1 MVSDV
6 AGPVRMFIGGGWTA
20 AASGA
25 TSMAMSPATGES
37 LGAVPEGDREDTR
50 RALDAAALAF
60 PSWSGATP
68 FDRARLLHRIGEVCA
83 RRRDELARTLTLDQG
98 KPLRAEAYEEVD
110 ELTAFWHLAA
120 EDAVRLE
127 GVIPPSSFADKR
139 VLVVRRARGPIGVI
153 TPWNWPYTMPA
164 ELIAPALACGNTV
177 VWTPAPS
184 TAVCSALLAE
194 CVAEADLPAGVF
206 NFVTGP
212 GPVVGDE
219 IAGNPATAG
228 VAFIGSTGTGLQVAR
243 RAAGKAQL
251 LEMGGNGPL
260 VVMDDADLEQAIAAT
275 ITGCFLCAC
284 QSCTASERL
293 LVHRNIREEFAT
305 QLAKAVA
312 ERVLLGDPF
321 DAATT
326 MGPLNNEA
334 TAAKM
339 DEHVADAVRTGSCR
353 PGRGQAGRRVSHRP
367 LLDCHGPGPGPAW
380 RRRGGRGDVRADR
393 PHRRGLFARRRDRF
407 DQRIALRADVSDIH
421 PEPERGAPL
430 RGERA
435 QRHGQHQRDHQSLGE
450 SPAVRRRCRNRQR
463 HRAGRWP
470 VPDGDVHGAA
480 HRDLH
485 GVKLPGPGVR
495 FPRAT
500 RPGS

>member
-1 MVSDV
+1 MTD
-6 AGPVRMFIGGGWTA
+6 AAMQARMFIAGGWTA

-25 TSMAMSPATGES
+25 ISMAASPATGES
-37 LGAVPEGDREDTR
+37 LGPVPEGDREDAR

-60 PSWSGATP
+60 PSWSGASP
-68 FDRARLLHRIGEVCA
+68 FDRARLLHRIGEVCE
-83 RRRDELARTLTLDQG
+83 RRADELARMLTLDQG
-98 KPLRAEAYEEVD
+98 KPLRAEAYDEVH
-110 ELTAFWHLAA
+110 ELIAFWHLAA

-127 GVIPPSSFADKR
+127 GMIPPSSSSDKR
-139 VLVVRRARGPIGVI
+139 VLVMRRARGPIGVI

-228 VAFIGSTGTGLQVAR
+228 VAFIGSTRTGLQVAQ

-260 VVMDDADLEQAIAAT
+260 VVMDDADLGSAVAAT
-275 ITGCFLCAC
+275 IVGCFLCAG

-293 LVHRNIREEFAT
+293 LVHKNVREEFGT
-305 QLAKAVA
+305 LLAKAVSQQI
-312 ERVLLGDPF
+312 LLGDPF

-339 DEHVADAVRTGSCR
+339 DEHVADAVDRGAVVVTGGQRVGGFPTDLYWAATVLDRVPSGAAAATDETFGPIAPIVEVSSLNDAIALTNTSPYGLMSAIFTQDLSAGLR
-353 PGRGQAGRRVSHRP
+353 YAENVRSGMVNINVTTNHWESHLPFGGGAGTASGIGRV
-367 LLDCHGPGPGPAW
+367 
-380 RRRGGRGDVRADR
+380 GGRY
-393 PHRRGLFARRRDRF
+393 PMETFTE
-407 DQRIALRADVSDIH
+407 LRTVIFTA
-421 PEPERGAPL
+421 
-430 RGERA
+430 
-435 QRHGQHQRDHQSLGE
+435 
-450 SPAVRRRCRNRQR
+450 
-463 HRAGRWP
+463 
-470 VPDGDVHGAA
+470 
-480 HRDLH
+480 
-485 GVKLPGPGVR
+485 
-495 FPRAT
+495 
-500 RPGS
+500 

>member
-6 AGPVRMFIGGGWTA
+6 AGPVRMFIGGGWAA

-37 LGAVPEGDREDTR
+37 LGPVPEGDREDAR

-110 ELTAFWHLAA
+110 ELIAFWHLAA

-139 VLVVRRARGPIGVI
+139 VLVMRRARGPIGVI

-164 ELIAPALACGNTV
+164 ELIAPALACGNTA

-275 ITGCFLCAC
+275 ITGCFLCAG

-293 LVHRNIREEFAT
+293 LVHRNIREEFAA

-312 ERVLLGDPF
+312 ERVQLGDPF

-326 MGPLNNEA
+326 MGPVNNEA

-339 DEHVADAVRTGSCR
+339 DEHVADAV
-353 PGRGQAGRRVSHRP
+353 GRGAVVLAGGKRAGGFPTGLYWTATVLDRVPPGAAAAAEETFGPIAPIVEVSS
-367 LLDCHGPGPGPAW
+367 LDDAIALTNASPYGLMSAIFTRDLSAGIRYAENVRSGMVNINVTTNHWENHLPFGGGAGTASGIG
-380 RRRGGRGDVRADR
+380 RVGGRY
-393 PHRRGLFARRRDRF
+393 PMETFTE
-407 DQRIALRADVSDIH
+407 LRTVIFTA
-421 PEPERGAPL
+421 
-430 RGERA
+430 
-435 QRHGQHQRDHQSLGE
+435 
-450 SPAVRRRCRNRQR
+450 
-463 HRAGRWP
+463 
-470 VPDGDVHGAA
+470 
-480 HRDLH
+480 
-485 GVKLPGPGVR
+485 
-495 FPRAT
+495 
-500 RPGS
+500 